1 MAQDDAADFDLRDGA
16 MPRRHETLV
25 MIALDPD
32 AVDRRQKVGQ
42 QRLVGIRHARPC
54 PAVMKHITK
63 EQQPRCSGFRKH
75 SGEPRQRLAGVI
87 GRQELARGMVAGGLF
102 KMQVADDQ
110 QRLRRPE
117 QRAGGVKL
125 KAVAGEFS
133 GFPRHG
139 RRG

>member
-1 MAQDDAADFDLRDGA
+1 
-16 MPRRHETLV
+16 MP
-25 MIALDPD
+25 
-32 AVDRRQKVGQ
+32 
-42 QRLVGIRHARPC
+42 
-54 PAVMKHITK
+54 
-63 EQQPRCSGFRKH
+63 GFRKH